1 MTMATTDSKLDI
13 INSAACRKKK
23 SKTKNNKTLGFQSR
37 NFRRFFC
44 DAMKCNCLLPMKTTA
59 WIQGL
64 VGRNGNI
71 QGRACSKQR
80 YDRITIINFSFFCL

>member
-1 MTMATTDSKLDI
+1 MTMAITDSKLDI

-23 SKTKNNKTLGFQSR
+23 RKNKTLGFQSR

-59 WIQGL
+59 WLQGL
-64 VGRNGNI
+64 VGCNGNI
-71 QGRACSKQR
+71 
-80 YDRITIINFSFFCL
+80 